1 MAHTLVLHVQNADAV
16 LAEVDELPLSTDTLV
31 MVRNPRRIDGKDL
44 HYLSDNAIM
53 VFYPV
58 DKLNFIEV
66 LSTAEEETIIGFVR
80 E

>member
-1 MAHTLVLHVQNADAV
+1 MPHTLVLHVQNADAV
-16 LAEVDELPLSTDTLV
+16 LGEVDELPSLTDTLV

-44 HYLSDNAIM
+44 HYISDTTVM
-53 VFYPV
+53 VYWPI

-66 LSTAEEETIIGFVR
+66 LSSAEEETIIGFVR